1 MGLMEERELVT
12 AVVVDDDD
20 DEKEE
25 EEDDDDR
32 DPLIGGQEADGSGRR
47 RSTRLIY
54 DNSRIDVKSR
64 TRSKCS
70 VRQICMSLLGLVTS
84 SVVILILL
92 AGEKEEPSK
101 KTLAPGLDYMD
112 FKQPK
117 NMISFQEIME
127 ENFSFNLSSA
137 ASGDVMVFLHMQ
149 KTGGTTFGKHLVQD
163 IDLERP
169 CDCHRKRNRLMRRKL
184 KCECFTPN
192 GRYKD
197 KNGEL
202 DVTDGEGRNWLFS
215 RCFDLILKK
224 RCIFHHV
231 FFSSRYS
238 TGWRCGLHADWTELT
253 GCVDNYLSGLEPEV
267 GERRYFYITFLRCKE
282 TSWCKCM

>member
-1 MGLMEERELVT
+1 MGEGVGVMEERELVT
-12 AVVVDDDD
+12 AVVVED
-20 DEKEE
+20 DEEE
-25 EEDDDDR
+25 NEEGGGDGDR
-32 DPLIGGQEADGSGRR
+32 DPLISRADGDGRR
-47 RSTRLIY
+47 RSTRLVY
-54 DNSRIDVKSR
+54 DNTRIDVKSR

-70 VRQICMSLLGLVTS
+70 VRQICMSLLGIVTS
-84 SVVILILL
+84 SVVIFIVL

-127 ENFSFNLSSA
+127 DNFSFNLSSA
-137 ASGDVMVFLHMQ
+137 SSGDVMVFLHMQ

-169 CDCHRKRNRLMRRKL
+169 CDCHRRRNRLMRRKL

-197 KNGEL
+197 KNGDE
-202 DVTDGEGRNWLFS
+202 DVADGEGRNWLFS
-215 RCFDLILKK
+215 RWQDVVI
-224 RCIFHHV
+224 
-231 FFSSRYS
+231 
-238 TGWRCGLHADWTELT
+238 A
-253 GCVDNYLSGLEPEV
+253 
-267 GERRYFYITFLRCKE
+267 
-282 TSWCKCM
+282 

>member
-1 MGLMEERELVT
+1 
-12 AVVVDDDD
+12 
-20 DEKEE
+20 
-25 EEDDDDR
+25 
-32 DPLIGGQEADGSGRR
+32 
-47 RSTRLIY
+47 
-54 DNSRIDVKSR
+54 
-64 TRSKCS
+64 
-70 VRQICMSLLGLVTS
+70 MSLLGLVTS
-84 SVVILILL
+84 SVVIFILL
-92 AGEKEEPSK
+92 VGEKEEPSR

-127 ENFSFNLSSA
+127 DNFSFNLSSA

-169 CDCHRKRNRLMRRKL
+169 CDCHRRRNRLMRRKL

-197 KNGEL
+197 KNGEV
-202 DVTDGEGRNWLFS
+202 DVTAGEGRNWLF
-215 RCFDLILKK
+215 
-224 RCIFHHV
+224 
-231 FFSSRYS
+231 SRYS

-267 GERRYFYITFLRCKE
+267 RERRYFYITFLRFKE
-282 TSWCKCM
+282 LVLLDKILSLTLSGTRCRGT